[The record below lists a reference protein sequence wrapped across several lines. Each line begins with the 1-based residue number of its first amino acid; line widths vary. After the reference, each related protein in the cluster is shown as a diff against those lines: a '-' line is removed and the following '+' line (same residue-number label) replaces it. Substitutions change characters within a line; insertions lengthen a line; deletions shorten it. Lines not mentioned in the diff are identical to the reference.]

1 MIILLSGIFILSS
14 SVIILLIGTNIM
26 LSGMILMLSSMNIMC
41 VFAAAEVK
49 EMMNSNTLQI
59 TTQAVVGASM
69 LRDVQGIPPA
79 GTHPV

>member
-1 MIILLSGIFILSS
+1 
-14 SVIILLIGTNIM
+14 
-26 LSGMILMLSSMNIMC
+26 MILMLSSMNIMC

-69 LRDVQGIPPA
+69 LGDVSTGVFRPLVPIQCREQA
-79 GTHPV
+79 

>member
-1 MIILLSGIFILSS
+1 
-14 SVIILLIGTNIM
+14 
-26 LSGMILMLSSMNIMC
+26 MILMLSSMNTMC

-69 LRDVQGIPPA
+69 LRDVSTGVFCPLVPIQCREEA
-79 GTHPV
+79 